1 MKGGSNMNSKNEETR
16 EIIFEQLQLLKEK
29 SRESKCNVEIVA
41 LTNEMQKLASVL
53 LSKNFI

>member
-1 MKGGSNMNSKNEETR
+1 MNGGNNMNSKKEETR

>member
-1 MKGGSNMNSKNEETR
+1 MNGGNNMNSKNEETR

-29 SRESKCNVEIVA
+29 SRESKCNIEIVA

>member
-1 MKGGSNMNSKNEETR
+1 MNGGNNMNSKNEETR

>member
-1 MKGGSNMNSKNEETR
+1 MNSKKEETR